1 MAGRGQ
7 LPQPAS
13 PQTKQPS
20 GAGLLHTHDPKP
32 LSSSHHGRIAP
43 RLTNEQAL
51 TINATSTV
59 STVSTVSSGA
69 LTINATGT
77 VSAVSSGALSI
88 RALSIRALS
97 IRALSIRALIVGV
110 LSGHQQPSQQ
120 PLHPTSQHPTRGQ
133 GRQQTGRILHQDR
146 RHRRRHPTRR
156 TQHPSR
162 TTSRNTRK
170 HTTFEHTY
178 SIATAPT
185 NRTPS
190 TFPETAAIT
199 TKNCVIGASVPRSRC
214 DGPPR
219 LRNHLP
225 CSCDIGISAVVTAK
239 SGNGPNVIREN
250 CRAI

>member
-20 GAGLLHTHDPKP
+20 ATSLLHTHDPKP
-32 LSSSHHGRIAP
+32 PGSSHHDRIAP
-43 RLTNEQAL
+43 KLTQHPSR
-51 TINATSTV
+51 TTSTV

-69 LTINATGT
+69 LTINATGA
-77 VSAVSSGALSI
+77 VGAVSSG
-88 RALSIRALS
+88 
-97 IRALSIRALIVGV
+97 ALSIRALIVGV

-120 PLHPTSQHPTRGQ
+120 PLHHTRRTQHPSRGQ

-190 TFPETAAIT
+190 TFPETGSTT
-199 TKNCVIGASVPRSRC
+199 TKNRETETAPPVSPPQPVGAP
-214 DGPPR
+214 
-219 LRNHLP
+219 
-225 CSCDIGISAVVTAK
+225 
-239 SGNGPNVIREN
+239 
-250 CRAI
+250 